1 METAVL
7 LLGYVLRAS
16 CQIYAYR
23 QIGDSLGEVHAVWGK
38 ARLKSVLP
46 FLPESVHIGGWG
58 CERVAEMGI
67 VTYSSAIIAYRR

>member
-38 ARLKSVLP
+38 AQYS